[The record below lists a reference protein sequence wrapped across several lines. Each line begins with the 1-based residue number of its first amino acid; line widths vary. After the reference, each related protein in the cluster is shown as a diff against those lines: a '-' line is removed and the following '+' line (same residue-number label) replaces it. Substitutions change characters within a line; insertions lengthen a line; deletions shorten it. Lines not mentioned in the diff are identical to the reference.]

1 MPHIG
6 EKAQVV
12 TEPPL
17 SMAAQTVAVTGSPF
31 TFTATRSGMLFIAGG
46 TLSTIQYSRGA
57 SINTL
62 GLGTSQL
69 MVVPGDQVRISYLTP
84 PQLTFLPTQ

>member
-17 SMAAQTVAVTGSPF
+17 SMAAQTIAVTGSPF
-31 TFTATRSGMLFIAGG
+31 TYTAARNGMVFIAGG
-46 TLSTIQYSRGA
+46 TLSTLQYSRGG
-57 SINTL
+57 SVNVL
-62 GLGTSQL
+62 GLGTSQI
-69 MVVPGDQVRISYLTP
+69 MVMTGDQIRVSYLTA
-84 PQLTFLPTQ
+84 PQMTFLPTQ